1 MAEIG
6 APVSQ
11 DLTRTEDDTNDIVVH
26 LTNDDGTD
34 AEVTNWTAMLS
45 LGIDAD
51 TALVLPKTYTGTGTA
66 GGLIPIDM
74 ATFDVPVGSYR
85 YDIRIRDTV
94 TSDHPARVY
103 FKGKFK
109 VTARIH

>member
-1 MAEIG
+1 MTEIG

-34 AEVTNWTAMLS
+34 ADVVSWTAVLS
-45 LGIDAD
+45 VGSDAD
-51 TALVLPKTYTGTGTA
+51 TALVPPKTYNGVGQA

-74 ATFDVPVGSYR
+74 TSFDVPIGSYR
-85 YDIRIRDTV
+85 YDVRIRDTV
-94 TSDHPARVY
+94 TGDQPYRVY

-109 VTARIH
+109 VTSRIN